1 MKLKPR
7 LTEKSLQRAGT
18 GVYTFAVP
26 LKSTKSEIA
35 RSLSKLFNVSVTK
48 ITTSTRK
55 PKRRLF
61 KRIKGAV
68 SAVKYAHIHL
78 KKGMTI
84 PGFEFSPP
92 PSETPSPKNE
102 KSKAKAEKKNTG
114 QDDQKGQER

>member
-1 MKLKPR
+1 MKLRPR

-84 PGFEFSPP
+84 PGFEFSPT
-92 PSETPSPKNE
+92 PSEAPAERNE
-102 KSKAKAEKKNTG
+102 KPKAKAETKNTG
-114 QDDQKGQER
+114 KSDQKDQER

>member
-18 GVYTFAVP
+18 GVYTFGVP
-26 LKSTKSEIA
+26 LKSTKPEIV
-35 RSLSKLFNVSVTK
+35 RTLSKLFNVTVTK

-55 PKRRLF
+55 PKLRRF

-84 PGFEFSPP
+84 PGFEFS
-92 PSETPSPKNE
+92 SESAETPPKGNA
-102 KSKAKAEKKNTG
+102 KTKLKAENKDA
-114 QDDQKGQER
+114 QAADQKDQEK